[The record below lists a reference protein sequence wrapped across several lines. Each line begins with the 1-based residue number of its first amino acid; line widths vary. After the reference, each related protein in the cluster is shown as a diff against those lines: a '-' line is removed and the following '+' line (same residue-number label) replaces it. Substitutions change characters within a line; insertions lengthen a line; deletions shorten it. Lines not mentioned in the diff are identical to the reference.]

1 MESVDC
7 IKKTDIWVIT
17 MKHTTYVL
25 LLLLLL
31 VFFFDAPLA
40 SATPPS
46 KYTFEVIGK
55 IDPSEIISFTIRN
68 TQTHTTYVNY
78 AVARED
84 GVVAVM
90 SRKGIDENKMP
101 MLRHSFVALYHP
113 DGTFDCELEFV
124 PNYGSLAHMEITEE
138 SLNIFLRHFLLV
150 FDLETHQITCYS
162 ISLDEAAYNRL
173 NADTFGR
180 KQFTVGE
187 WTYVYKRRGIEDRA
201 GLVRSNG
208 KIEQVLIDLPGNN
221 PSVQSVV
228 IGIGGFIAGV
238 GGVCYYKKRHSF
250 HKK

>member
-1 MESVDC
+1 MESGTFYQ
-7 IKKTDIWVIT
+7 KMDIWVIA
-17 MKHTTYVL
+17 MKIIKYTASL
-25 LLLLLL
+25 FL
-31 VFFFDAPLA
+31 VVFLCLNAPLVGA
-40 SATPPS
+40 NTESA
-46 KYTFEVIGK
+46 YFFEINSQIEVPEDLSFVIRETQSSTLF
-55 IDPSEIISFTIRN
+55 ID
-68 TQTHTTYVNY
+68 H

-84 GVVAVM
+84 GVVAIM
-90 SRKGIDENKMP
+90 SRKGVDENKKP
-101 MLRHSFVALYHP
+101 ILRHCFVALYHP
-113 DGTFDCELEFV
+113 DGTFDRELEFV
-124 PNYGSLAHMEITEE
+124 SNYNTHMELTEDC
-138 SLNIFLRHFLLV
+138 LNIFTRHYLLV
-150 FDLETHQITCYS
+150 FDLETHEITCYS

-187 WTYVYKRRGIEDRA
+187 WTYVYKRRGIEARA